1 MKKEKEEIVL
11 SEFERKEIFRNR
23 VYKVLPVIAIILLI
37 LLWVAASSNPMSKFP
52 SPGAVWERYLKLLDR
67 PIKNLGLL
75 GHIWASLRRVFIAL
89 GCAWLIGISFGILI
103 GWNKKCNAL
112 FGPIFT
118 AFRAVPPLAWVPLMT
133 IWFGTGEFP
142 KVLIVFIGALMPVV
156 VNTQAGISNVIK
168 EYLDIG
174 TIFHANER
182 QMLFEIAIPS
192 ALDAI
197 FAGIRNS
204 TSAGWMVVLAAE
216 MLGGKSGVGFLIVR
230 GIDSGDYPLCLLSMI
245 CIGVVG
251 YLLAIVIQLLERI
264 ICPWTRKKSA

>member
-103 GWNKKCNAL
+103 GWNKNAMRFL
-112 FGPIFT
+112 DRFL
-118 AFRAVPPLAWVPLMT
+118 RRSVR
-133 IWFGTGEFP
+133 
-142 KVLIVFIGALMPVV
+142 
-156 VNTQAGISNVIK
+156 
-168 EYLDIG
+168 YLRL
-174 TIFHANER
+174 H
-182 QMLFEIAIPS
+182 
-192 ALDAI
+192 
-197 FAGIRNS
+197 
-204 TSAGWMVVLAAE
+204 
-216 MLGGKSGVGFLIVR
+216 
-230 GIDSGDYPLCLLSMI
+230 
-245 CIGVVG
+245 G
-251 YLLAIVIQLLERI
+251 YR
-264 ICPWTRKKSA
+264 